1 MDTPEATIGAIK
13 DELLALDAALP
24 DGGGEGRAFCK
35 VRGSKARK
43 EAWRRM
49 IENATDPLTLAMAC
63 VLLEASLKREWL
75 SPAWLPWSP
84 PAIALRAASQPDAN
98 AAGASVLLR
107 VHALRKAIVWPQ
119 QRRVRE
125 EVAPEPQLSR
135 EERGA
140 RRAAAQA
147 AAQIAAAIKASEMD
161 IDDAY

>member
-1 MDTPEATIGAIK
+1 M
-13 DELLALDAALP
+13 
-24 DGGGEGRAFCK
+24 
-35 VRGSKARK
+35 V
-43 EAWRRM
+43 
-49 IENATDPLTLAMAC
+49 ENANDPLTLAMAC
-63 VLLEASLKREWL
+63 VLFEASLKREWL
-75 SPAWLPWSP
+75 SPAWLPWSS

-161 IDDAY
+161 LDDAY